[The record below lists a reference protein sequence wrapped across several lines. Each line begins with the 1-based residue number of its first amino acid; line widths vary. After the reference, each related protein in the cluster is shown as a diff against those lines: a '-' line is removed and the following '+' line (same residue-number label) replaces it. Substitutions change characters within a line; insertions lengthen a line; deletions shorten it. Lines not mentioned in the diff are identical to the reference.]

1 MLLNFDFSL
10 ARKYHSAAQQI
21 RVMSENWVLQ
31 NIYCVKCGY
40 RQLAPFAN
48 NTPVGDFYCPSCK
61 KNFELKTH
69 KTDIKSKITDGAFS
83 SMIDKIEKHTVP
95 NFFYLHYAPADYRV
109 QNFIVIPGYYFTRRI
124 IEKRQPLAPTARRA
138 GWVGCNINLRAIP
151 ESGKLYLIRKQQIA
165 DKSQILSSFNQMFFL
180 HRHKE
185 ENKGWLLDIMKCI
198 EKLNKRIFSLQD
210 LYRFEPVLQEKHPCN
225 RNIRPK
231 IRQQLQILRDA
242 NYLAFIEKGLYQI
255 L

>member
-1 MLLNFDFSL
+1 
-10 ARKYHSAAQQI
+10 
-21 RVMSENWVLQ
+21 
-31 NIYCVKCGY
+31 
-40 RQLAPFAN
+40 
-48 NTPVGDFYCPSCK
+48 
-61 KNFELKTH
+61 
-69 KTDIKSKITDGAFS
+69 
-83 SMIDKIEKHTVP
+83 
-95 NFFYLHYAPADYRV
+95 
-109 QNFIVIPGYYFTRRI
+109 
-124 IEKRQPLAPTARRA
+124 
-138 GWVGCNINLRAIP
+138 
-151 ESGKLYLIRKQQIA
+151 
-165 DKSQILSSFNQMFFL
+165 MFFL

-210 LYRFEPVLQEKHPCN
+210 IYRFEPVLQEKHPCN